1 MTVILRL
8 RKLSAIGSFAVKQMF
23 QNVKPLGGG
32 ISDRLENNDHRRVI
46 VMIGDVFQ
54 MGIPA

>member
-8 RKLSAIGSFAVKQMF
+8 RKLSVIGSFAVKQMF

>member
-8 RKLSAIGSFAVKQMF
+8 RKLSVIGSFAVKQMF

-32 ISDRLENNDHRRVI
+32 ISDHLENNDHRRVI

>member
-8 RKLSAIGSFAVKQMF
+8 RKLSVIGSFAVKQMF

-32 ISDRLENNDHRRVI
+32 ISDHLENNDHRRVI
-46 VMIGDVFQ
+46 VMIGDIFQ
-54 MGIPA
+54 RGIPA